1 MRYVLMVLMLCLSAL
16 VAAQNTQSPDQIR
29 QRMAEIRRTTNWD
42 DPAAAKKANEQIRD
56 LAKQLMAGANMQ
68 AGPGAPGSPG
78 AGAGSGTG
86 NQPGQTPSDDAE
98 DMAEINQEM
107 AQQRID
113 LFSQIWKA
121 AAGGEGADILLA
133 EPLREAIVNE
143 YKEEDNR
150 QPIPFIAE
158 ELDVLVIDISMRGI
172 QAVIDIMPIYKS
184 IKRLVITN
192 SQTPLPVDLPAILKN
207 AADYPLDELYIVNL
221 GIYVSKLPQEVSQFK
236 NLKTLGIFNNS
247 LTSLPEVIEN
257 LPGLKKLYADNN
269 PLRSAFPV
277 MNSLK
282 NLEELGLINT
292 EVPESEITTIENMYP
307 SCKVITK

>member
-1 MRYVLMVLMLCLSAL
+1 MRYVLIVLMFCLSAI
-16 VAAQNTQSPDQIR
+16 VSAQNSQSADQIR
-29 QRMAEIRRTTNWD
+29 QQMARIRQTTNWD
-42 DPAAAKKANEQIRD
+42 DPAAAKKANEQIRE
-56 LAKQLMAGANMQ
+56 LAKQLMSG
-68 AGPGAPGSPG
+68 GSQQTG
-78 AGAGSGTG
+78 AGTGSGSGTG
-86 NQPGQTPSDDAE
+86 SGNQSGQNNSNDGE
-98 DMAEINQEM
+98 ELAEINQEM

-143 YKEEDNR
+143 YREEDNR
-150 QPIPFIAE
+150 QPIQFVAE
-158 ELDVLVIDISMRGI
+158 ELDVLVIDISMRGV

-184 IKRLVITN
+184 IKTLVITN
-192 SQTPLPVDLPAILKN
+192 TQTPLPVDLQAILKN
-207 AADYPLDELYIVNL
+207 AADYPLNELYIVNL

-247 LTSLPEVIEN
+247 LTSLPVVIEKM
-257 LPGLKKLYADNN
+257 PGLKKLYVDNN
-269 PLRSAFPV
+269 PLKSAFPV
-277 MNSLK
+277 LNALK

-292 EVPESEITTIENMYP
+292 DVPDSEITAIENMYP

>member
-1 MRYVLMVLMLCLSAL
+1 
-16 VAAQNTQSPDQIR
+16 
-29 QRMAEIRRTTNWD
+29 MAEIRRTTNWD
-42 DPAAAKKANEQIRD
+42 DPASAKKANEQIRD
-56 LAKQLMAGANMQ
+56 LAKQLMSGSGMQ
-68 AGPGAPGSPG
+68 GGPGAPSGTG
-78 AGAGSGTG
+78 AGTGAGSG
-86 NQPGQTPSDDAE
+86 NQPGQDPSDDAE

-150 QPIPFIAE
+150 QPIQFVAE
-158 ELDVLVIDISMRGI
+158 EMHVLVIDISMSGV
-172 QAVIDIMPIYKS
+172 QSVIDIMPIYKS
-184 IKRLVITN
+184 IRTLVVTN
-192 SQTPLPVDLPAILKN
+192 TQSPVPVDLTEILKN

-221 GIYVSKLPQEVSQFK
+221 GIYLSKLPQEVSKFK
-236 NLKTLGIFNNS
+236 NLRTLGIFNNS
-247 LTSLPEVIEN
+247 LTSLPEVIEE
-257 LPGLKKLYADNN
+257 LPRLKKLYADNN

-277 MNSLK
+277 LNTLK